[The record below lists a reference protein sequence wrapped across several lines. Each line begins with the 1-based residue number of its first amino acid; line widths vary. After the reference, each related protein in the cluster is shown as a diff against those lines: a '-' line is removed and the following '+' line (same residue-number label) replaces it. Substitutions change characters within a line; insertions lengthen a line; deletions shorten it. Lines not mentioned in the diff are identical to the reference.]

1 MTIHYL
7 TNATAV
13 GAPTLT
19 GAAGSL
25 IALLDY
31 LLVTTLGW
39 TKAFSGTNTASYH
52 KGSIF
57 GNDYYLGVDDSAT
70 LNTRVR
76 GFKTMTAAGVSEG
89 SGTEPF
95 PTDTLLSGG
104 LYVFKSA
111 DTTTARTWRFA
122 SDGTI
127 FYLSIKAQNYY
138 NLFCFGDIVSYKAAD
153 GCNTFI
159 AADTTANAYAPSSTV
174 GVSST
179 YMSAGNYLSKNYTLT
194 GGAVLAGKVIDGTYG
209 QTAGMP
215 FGYSGVA
222 YPSPIEGGLLMCR
235 TQVSEAVSLRGLLPG
250 IWNPLHAKP
259 LVDGDTFAGT
269 GTLTGRTFVAHDVG
283 ASGQL
288 IIETS
293 DTWG

>member
-7 TNATAV
+7 TNATA

-19 GAAGSL
+19 GSAGSF
-25 IALLDY
+25 ITLLDY

-39 TKAFSGTNTASYH
+39 TKAFSGANAASYH
-52 KGSIF
+52 KDAGF

-70 LNTRVR
+70 LNSRVR
-76 GFKTMTAAGVSEG
+76 GFKTMTGAGVSEG
-89 SGTEPF
+89 LGSNPF
-95 PTDTLLSGG
+95 PTDTQVSGG
-104 LYVFKSA
+104 LYVFKGA

-138 NLFCFGDIVSYKAAD
+138 NLFCFGDIISYKAVD

-159 AADTTANAYAPSSTV
+159 AADTTANGYAPSSTV
-174 GVSST
+174 GITST
-179 YMSAGNYLSKNYTLT
+179 HTSAGNYLSKNYALT
-194 GGAVLAGKVIDGTYG
+194 GGAVLAGKVVDGTYG
-209 QTAGMP
+209 QVTGTP
-215 FGYSGVA
+215 FGSSGAA
-222 YPSPIEGGLLMCR
+222 YPSPVEGGLLMCR

-250 IWNPLHAKP
+250 LWNPLHAKP
-259 LVDGDTFAGT
+259 LVDGDTFVGT

-283 ASGQL
+283 SSGQL